1 MQGAVTATLHLAL
14 VDGDGDIRAL
24 LSARSPRAQ
33 SRTRRAD
40 GTWELVRFATC
51 GEVPG
56 AASRLLAHA
65 TALLRPQGLTRWV
78 SFSANDVSDGGLYE
92 RLGFRRDGDVRPDY
106 RYFGHLT
113 GDVRRPK
120 ESFQLRRFRDD
131 PTLVCEDGW
140 TEARA
145 ARENGLSRVWD
156 AGKVRW
162 VLDVA

>member
-1 MQGAVTATLHLAL
+1 MKKDYETQEFTVNSSPYAVQ
-14 VDGDGDIRAL
+14 I
-24 LSARSPRAQ
+24 
-33 SRTRRAD
+33 
-40 GTWELVRFATC
+40 
-51 GEVPG
+51 
-56 AASRLLAHA
+56 
-65 TALLRPQGLTRWV
+65 
-78 SFSANDVSDGGLYE
+78 YE

-131 PTLVCEDGW
+131 PALVWEDGW